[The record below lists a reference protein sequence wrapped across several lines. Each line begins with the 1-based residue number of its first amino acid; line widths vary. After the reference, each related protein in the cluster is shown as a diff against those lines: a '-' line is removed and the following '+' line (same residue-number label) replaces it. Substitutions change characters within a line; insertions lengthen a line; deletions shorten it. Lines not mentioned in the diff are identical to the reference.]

1 MPINIAYIKEKLASS
16 KKYLETLKDIQE
28 TPKPEF
34 LENLP
39 IQLQAERLFEI
50 ITLIMLDI
58 CTHMVANSTELPP
71 ESYSDCM
78 ITLVRL
84 NVIST
89 DDSEK
94 FVKIIKMRN
103 IIVHRYGKV
112 DFELLYKGIQMLDK
126 DFLKFKE
133 EVTKWLNSQK
143 TKKSKLQQTSDS

>member
-1 MPINIAYIKEKLASS
+1 MPINTAYIKEKLASS

-28 TPKPEF
+28 LPKLDF

-50 ITLIMLDI
+50 LTLIILDI
-58 CTHMVANSTELPP
+58 CTHIVANSTELPP

-78 ITLVRL
+78 ITLARL
-84 NVIST
+84 NVITS

-94 FVKIIKMRN
+94 FVRIIKMRN
-103 IIVHRYGKV
+103 IIVHRYGKL
-112 DFELLYKGIQMLDK
+112 DLELLYNGIQMLDK

-143 TKKSKLQQTSDS
+143 T